1 MINFALQNITQLLLT
16 HSRKFAAAVSIA
28 LIILM
33 SLTVANSVLII
44 LEAANPPNAN
54 RERPQAKPS
63 GSKILHKVSDLPLF
77 GKTSESPRVQQAA
90 EAPTTKLNL
99 ELQGVFIAEEPDRS
113 TAIVGERSKT
123 GELFEIGDRLPGNA
137 ILTAV
142 FVDHIL
148 IRRGSRTEKLM
159 FADTKYRI
167 EKTASTGKTTTGHSS
182 GMDQNTRSDLE
193 AIRERIRNRAGP
205 TLAPPPR
212 VRNSDMAAYREKL
225 KSDPA
230 TTLREAGIS
239 AVSNNESK
247 GYRISEDVQ
256 STIRQA
262 GLQPGDVVLSVNGR
276 PVGIAANDAGLID
289 QVMASSRVRVEVQRG
304 TRRFFLTVPVPK

>member
-1 MINFALQNITQLLLT
+1 
-16 HSRKFAAAVSIA
+16 
-28 LIILM
+28 
-33 SLTVANSVLII
+33 
-44 LEAANPPNAN
+44 
-54 RERPQAKPS
+54 
-63 GSKILHKVSDLPLF
+63 
-77 GKTSESPRVQQAA
+77 
-90 EAPTTKLNL
+90 
-99 ELQGVFIAEEPDRS
+99 
-113 TAIVGERSKT
+113 
-123 GELFEIGDRLPGNA
+123 
-137 ILTAV
+137 
-142 FVDHIL
+142 
-148 IRRGSRTEKLM
+148 
-159 FADTKYRI
+159 
-167 EKTASTGKTTTGHSS
+167 
-182 GMDQNTRSDLE
+182 
-193 AIRERIRNRAGP
+193 
-205 TLAPPPR
+205 
-212 VRNSDMAAYREKL
+212 MAAYREKL